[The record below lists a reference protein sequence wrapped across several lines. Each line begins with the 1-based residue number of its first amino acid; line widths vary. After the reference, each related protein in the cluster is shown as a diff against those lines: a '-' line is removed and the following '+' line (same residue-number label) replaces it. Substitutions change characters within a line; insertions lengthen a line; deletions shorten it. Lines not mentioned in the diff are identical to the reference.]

1 MSVHAKTNIS
11 RNIIN
16 AGVVNDED
24 DKDNAFRLL
33 ISEGNNPPVAPVV
46 AVVGW
51 AGWTASNV
59 VTVDDVDMID
69 MKCDNSITP

>member
-33 ISEGNNPPVAPVV
+33 MSEGSNPFVV
-46 AVVGW
+46 AAVVWVGW
-51 AGWTASNV
+51 TTMSDVV
-59 VTVDDVDMID
+59 VTDMTD
-69 MKCDNSITP
+69 MKCDNSIAP